1 MKNYRKFL
9 IAAVVCLL
17 LPTGAAFGQP
27 ADKDTRKVVFSGGTD
42 IVSSYVWRGVYET
55 GPAIQPVLSMNLGNF
70 SATAWGSVDFNAA
83 YKEMDITLT
92 YQWGP
97 VTLSVADLYWTG
109 HKDDRY
115 FSVGK
120 TSPHRIEIGA
130 GWEVSDKVPVTLSWY
145 TILFGAADVN
155 HKGERAYASY
165 CEVSYPFAVKDIDL
179 RAGVGV
185 VPWNANATYMTGDR
199 GFCVQNVFLN
209 AGRSW
214 TFRHAA
220 GLCLGLFSN
229 LNWNP
234 ALEDVNFVCGI
245 SLRM

>member
-92 YQWGP
+92 YQWG
-97 VTLSVADLYWTG
+97 
-109 HKDDRY
+109 
-115 FSVGK
+115 
-120 TSPHRIEIGA
+120 
-130 GWEVSDKVPVTLSWY
+130 
-145 TILFGAADVN
+145 
-155 HKGERAYASY
+155 
-165 CEVSYPFAVKDIDL
+165 
-179 RAGVGV
+179 
-185 VPWNANATYMTGDR
+185 TGDAL
-199 GFCVQNVFLN
+199 G
-209 AGRSW
+209 GRSVLDR
-214 TFRHAA
+214 T
-220 GLCLGLFSN
+220 
-229 LNWNP
+229 
-234 ALEDVNFVCGI
+234 
-245 SLRM
+245 